1 MLSLS
6 YYSPPVPSGQP
17 GWGTGDRIPH
27 TPCVAK
33 LRNLYF
39 LFHILTS
46 DYHMHT
52 EILHLMPY

>member
-17 GWGTGDRIPH
+17 RWGTGDRIPQI
-27 TPCVAK
+27 PCVAT

-39 LFHILTS
+39 LFQTLTCN
-46 DYHMHT
+46 YHMHT
-52 EILHLMPY
+52 EILHLMQY